1 VPRLGLSAIVREGVD
16 EATLRR
22 AVGHVPQTARPGE
35 AGNAAL
41 AAHRDTFFRPLKHI
55 RKGDRIKVTTPDG
68 AHEYRVTETRV
79 VAPDDV
85 SVLAPTMNP
94 TLTLVTC
101 YPFNFVGTAPKRF
114 VVRAQ
119 TDTPLVA
126 AAGVPAAAG
135 FAAVPIKAS
144 AAISE
149 PGHRSQARRSTR
161 RAAAGK
167 AARAKPPA
175 RPAKPAGKAP
185 KAKAGP
191 FRKFLQLFTGPPQP
205 KSKSAGRH

>member
-1 VPRLGLSAIVREGVD
+1 MEEPTDEPCENVRQCRL
-16 EATLRR
+16 
-22 AVGHVPQTARPGE
+22 
-35 AGNAAL
+35 
-41 AAHRDTFFRPLKHI
+41 RD
-55 RKGDRIKVTTPDG
+55 
-68 AHEYRVTETRV
+68 
-79 VAPDDV
+79 DDV

-101 YPFNFVGTAPKRF
+101 YPFSFVGTAPKRF

-126 AAGVPAAAG
+126 AAGVPAATG
-135 FAAVPIKAS
+135 FGTVPIK

-149 PGHRSQARRSTR
+149 PGDRSQARRSIR

-175 RPAKPAGKAP
+175 KPVKPAGKAP